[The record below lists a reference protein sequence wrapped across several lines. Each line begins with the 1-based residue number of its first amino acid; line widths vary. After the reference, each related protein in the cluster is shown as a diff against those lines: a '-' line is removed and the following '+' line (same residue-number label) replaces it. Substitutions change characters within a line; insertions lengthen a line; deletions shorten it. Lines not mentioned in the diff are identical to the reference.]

1 MVTIIFDAITIV
13 VNMSKRRKRGTESP
27 ENQGLPETRRR
38 RRNNQTNTCLSQVK
52 TNDPE
57 SGDSKIGG
65 SVQSDKACIQ
75 SKIDSKSSYTFF
87 TLMVP

>member
-1 MVTIIFDAITIV
+1 
-13 VNMSKRRKRGTESP
+13 MSKRRKRGTESP
-27 ENQGLPETRRR
+27 ENQGLPHLPATRRR

-65 SVQSDKACIQ
+65 LVQSDKACTQ